1 LIGRL
6 YKDKTVQKD
15 VKLFPFKVVEQKG
28 KPVVEVQFKGEKRL
42 FTPEEISSMILSK
55 MRETAENYLG
65 QEVKD
70 AVVTV
75 PAYFNDAQRQATKDA
90 GMIAG
95 LNVARIINEPT
106 AAAIAFGL
114 DQQKEKEQNV
124 LVYDLGGGTFDV
136 SILTLDGG
144 VFEVLSTAGDTHLG
158 GEDFDHK
165 ISEFV
170 IKEFVSATDGF
181 TGADVRKD
189 ARALAKL
196 RREVEKAKRM
206 LSSTP
211 QTKIEIDEFYKG
223 NDLSVALS
231 RAKFEELN
239 MVEFRK
245 TMTPVKTALDDAGLK
260 KSEIDEIVMV
270 GGSTRI
276 PKIQQL
282 VKDFFNGKELNTNKV
297 NPDEAVAYGAAVQGC
312 VISNQGGCGDIVT
325 IDVTPLTM
333 GIETVG
339 GVMTK
344 LITKNTSIPTKK
356 QQIFSTNVDNQ
367 PGVNIEVF
375 EGERV
380 MTKDNHKLGG
390 FELSGIP
397 PQPRGKPQI
406 EVTFNVDSNGIL
418 NVSAEDKGTGK
429 KADVTITNSD
439 RLSQEQ
445 VDEMLARAKE
455 FEEEDK
461 ILKEKMDA
469 KNALDSYLS
478 SMDSTLKDD
487 SMKSKLDEEDLE
499 TVTEA
504 ISEGRQWLD
513 QNEDADADDFKE
525 KQKEVEGV
533 CSPIISKLYGGG
545 AGGAGADDDEDDDG
559 HDEL

>member
-1 LIGRL
+1 
-6 YKDKTVQKD
+6 
-15 VKLFPFKVVEQKG
+15 
-28 KPVVEVQFKGEKRL
+28 
-42 FTPEEISSMILSK
+42 
-55 MRETAENYLG
+55 
-65 QEVKD
+65 
-70 AVVTV
+70 
-75 PAYFNDAQRQATKDA
+75 
-90 GMIAG
+90 
-95 LNVARIINEPT
+95 
-106 AAAIAFGL
+106 
-114 DQQKEKEQNV
+114 
-124 LVYDLGGGTFDV
+124 
-136 SILTLDGG
+136 
-144 VFEVLSTAGDTHLG
+144 
-158 GEDFDHK
+158 
-165 ISEFV
+165 
-170 IKEFVSATDGF
+170 
-181 TGADVRKD
+181 
-189 ARALAKL
+189 
-196 RREVEKAKRM
+196 
-206 LSSTP
+206 
-211 QTKIEIDEFYKG
+211 
-223 NDLSVALS
+223 
-231 RAKFEELN
+231 
-239 MVEFRK
+239 
-245 TMTPVKTALDDAGLK
+245 LDDAGLK

-525 KQKEVEGV
+525 KQKEVEVV